1 MRRFTEYLA
10 GIIDIEQTNIDQNG
24 AYHYTTRVSVAAV
37 LMVPDNLEGEFVR

>member
-1 MRRFTEYLA
+1 LRRFTEYLA
-10 GIIDIEQTNIDQNG
+10 GIIDIEQTDIDPKG